1 MFAKPLRLRN
11 HPEGAKIDVRRAASA
26 FAVKALLHNASRVGL
41 IGGQAVS
48 YELATETIAN
58 YAPGKS
64 LTSRVVCAGP
74 HLSNPGDLHGGFR
87 LRMDQPH
94 LDLGFSRH
102 WS

>member
-58 YAPGKS
+58 YTPGIS

-87 LRMDQPH
+87 LRMD
-94 LDLGFSRH
+94 
-102 WS
+102 